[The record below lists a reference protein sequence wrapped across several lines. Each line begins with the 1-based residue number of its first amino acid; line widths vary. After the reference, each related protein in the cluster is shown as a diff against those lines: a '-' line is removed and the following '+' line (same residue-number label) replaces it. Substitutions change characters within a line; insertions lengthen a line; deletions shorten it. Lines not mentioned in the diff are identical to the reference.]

1 MPLSKEKKE
10 AYFIRLK
17 SWIDNYSKIML
28 VHVDNVG
35 SNQIQQIR
43 LGMRREGKEDFAYI
57 LMGKNTLIRKIIN
70 TYLEEHADHPIKA
83 ILPYIKGNVAL
94 VFTNE
99 DLGKV
104 REKLE
109 SVRKPAPARVGSIAQ
124 KNVMVPP
131 GPTGCDPGQ
140 TSFFQVL
147 GIPTKIQRGQIEI
160 VSEVHLIKKGDRVGP
175 SEAALLDKLNIRPF
189 DYGLM
194 LDQIYNNGSMFSSAV
209 LDISPEDLKNKFCA
223 GVNVLASFCL
233 GAGYPTLASVPHS
246 VANAF
251 KNLVAV
257 AVECEEFSFKKA
269 DAYKAY
275 LKDPSA
281 FACAGGGDSGGGAP
295 AAAAAVVEAEK
306 EKEESED
313 MGGGMGMFGDEEGGG
328 GGGGGSY

>member
-10 AYFIRLK
+10 AYFEKLQG
-17 SWIDNYSKIML
+17 WLDTYSKIML
-28 VHVDNVG
+28 VQVDNVG

-70 TYLEEHADHPIKA
+70 EFIAEKPDHPIKEL
-83 ILPYIKGNVAL
+83 LPYIKGNVGM

-99 DLGKV
+99 DLNEV

-124 KNVMVPP
+124 KDVFVPP
-131 GPTGCDPGQ
+131 GATGCDPGQ

-160 VSEVHLIKKGDRVGP
+160 VSEVHLIHKGEKVGP

-194 LDQIYNNGSMFSSAV
+194 LDTIYNNGSVFDPAV
-209 LDISPEDLKNKFCA
+209 LDISQDDLRAKFTA
-223 GVNVLASFCL
+223 GVTIVASLCL

-246 VANAF
+246 VANSF

-257 AVECEEFSFKKA
+257 AVECEEFSFEKA

-275 LKDPSA
+275 LADPSA
-281 FACAGGGDSGGGAP
+281 FACASGGDSGG
-295 AAAAAVVEAEK
+295 AAAEEKVEEVK

-313 MGGGMGMFGDEEGGG
+313 MGGGMGMFGDDDGGEG
-328 GGGGGSY
+328 Y

>member
-10 AYFIRLK
+10 AYFTKLQE
-17 SWIDNYSKIML
+17 WISAYSKIML
-28 VHVDNVG
+28 VQVDNVG

-43 LGMRREGKEDFAYI
+43 LGMRREGKEDLANI
-57 LMGKNTLIRKIIN
+57 LMGKNTLIRKIISAF
-70 TYLEEHADHPIKA
+70 LAEQPDHPIKEL
-83 ILPYIKGNVAL
+83 LPFIKGNVGL

-99 DLGKV
+99 DLNEV

-124 KNVMVPP
+124 KDVFVPP

-160 VSEVHLIKKGDRVGP
+160 VSDVHLIHKGDKVGP

-194 LDQIYNNGSMFSSAV
+194 LDTIYNNGSVFDPAV
-209 LDISPEDLKNKFCA
+209 LDISEDDLKEKFSA
-223 GVNVLASFCL
+223 GVTMIASVCL

-257 AVECEEFSFKKA
+257 AVECEEFSFEKA
-269 DAYKAY
+269 DPYKAY
-275 LKDPSA
+275 LADPSA
-281 FACAGGGDSGGGAP
+281 FACAGGGGDAAP
-295 AAAAAVVEAEK
+295 AAEEKKEEEK

-313 MGGGMGMFGDEEGGG
+313 MGGGMGMFGDDDGEG
-328 GGGGGSY
+328 Y